1 MTRSNLFPG
10 FLAFFLVAVSLS
22 RPSAPAAAA
31 LPMFV
36 ADGPNP
42 ITFPAQAAK
51 FIRVVILASSG
62 GQPCI
67 DELEIYGPDGKK
79 NLALAS
85 GGAKATASSCLP
97 GYPIHQVAHLNDGL
111 YGNSHSWIAASEDN
125 EWAQIELPAPA
136 KVSKIVFSR
145 DRDGQYQDR
154 VPLGLEVRLS
164 LDGKTWKTAAVVKS
178 ANFAARPAPGGYVA
192 PGPLARSRDLGRT
205 GPLCIS
211 VRAEDMAANQPGR
224 SYLAACASNG
234 QRSPAARR
242 TGAASPGSIPWPA
255 RSSSWKR

>member
-1 MTRSNLFPG
+1 
-10 FLAFFLVAVSLS
+10 
-22 RPSAPAAAA
+22 
-31 LPMFV
+31 MFV

-67 DELEIYGPDGKK
+67 DELEVYGPDGKK

-85 GGAKATASSCLP
+85 GGGKATASSCLP

-136 KVSKIVFSR
+136 KVAKIVFSR
-145 DRDGQYQDR
+145 DRNGQYQDR

-178 ANFAARPAPGGYVA
+178 ANLAARPAPAGTSH
-192 PGPLARSRDLGRT
+192 RS
-205 GPLCIS
+205 LC
-211 VRAEDMAANQPGR
+211 P
-224 SYLAACASNG
+224 
-234 QRSPAARR
+234 
-242 TGAASPGSIPWPA
+242 IP
-255 RSSSWKR
+255 